1 MFFFLDI
8 FFFFLLKKDS
18 LINSHHVTIIH
29 FFNTLIC
36 HYSYTKLKEKGF
48 PTQPARLTGS
58 VLSHVLRDT
67 NAH

>member
-1 MFFFLDI
+1 MFFFEY
-8 FFFFLLKKDS
+8 FLFLFIKKRLFNKFAS
-18 LINSHHVTIIH
+18 RYNYTPSSILLSVII
-29 FFNTLIC
+29 
-36 HYSYTKLKEKGF
+36 SYTKLKEKGF